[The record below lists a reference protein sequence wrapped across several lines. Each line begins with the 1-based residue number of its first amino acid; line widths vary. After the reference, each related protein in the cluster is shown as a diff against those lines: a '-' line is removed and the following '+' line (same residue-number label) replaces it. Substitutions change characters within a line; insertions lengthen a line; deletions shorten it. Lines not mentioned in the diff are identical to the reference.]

1 MGGSPC
7 LVVIGDVSFSR
18 GRGFKSQRWI
28 LDGHFLT
35 LIFCKYCIVC
45 LFEKIKINEKRGRG
59 WPIFKIVLA

>member
-35 LIFCKYCIVC
+35 LIFCKYWIVC
-45 LFEKIKINEKRGRG
+45 LFEKTENKRKKRQGMAH
-59 WPIFKIVLA
+59 F

>member
-1 MGGSPC
+1 M
-7 LVVIGDVSFSR
+7 VIGDVSFSR

-45 LFEKIKINEKRGRG
+45 LFEKTENKRKKRQGMAH
-59 WPIFKIVLA
+59 F